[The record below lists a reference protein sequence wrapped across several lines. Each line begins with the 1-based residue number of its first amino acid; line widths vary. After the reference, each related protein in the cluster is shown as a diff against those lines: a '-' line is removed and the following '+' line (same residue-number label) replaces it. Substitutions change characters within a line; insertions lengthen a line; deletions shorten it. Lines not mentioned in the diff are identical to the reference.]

1 MPLFGNIVVIKRNG
15 TDGITFPLTASS
27 CLFGRRTECDIRIQ
41 LPQVSKEHCKIEVN
55 ENKEAILT
63 NLSTVN
69 PTQLNGGCFQ
79 QPVPLKHGD
88 VLTII
93 DRSFRFEYPLQSTP
107 RKRCSRPPK
116 DETLQQVAEVE
127 SLHQQTSGLKSLC
140 AS

>member
-1 MPLFGNIVVIKRNG
+1 MPRYGSIVVIKRNG
-15 TDGITFPLTASS
+15 TDGIIFPLTASS

-69 PTQLNGGCFQ
+69 PTQLNGSCFQ
-79 QPVPLKHGD
+79 EPVILKHGD

-93 DRSFRFEYPLQSTP
+93 DRCFRFEYPLQSTP
-107 RKRCSRPPK
+107 RKRRSRAPK
-116 DETLQQVAEVE
+116 DETPQVIFAI
-127 SLHQQTSGLKSLC
+127 GL
-140 AS
+140 

>member
-69 PTQLNGGCFQ
+69 PTKLNGGCFQ
-79 QPVPLKHGD
+79 QPVTLKHGD
-88 VLTII
+88 LLTII
-93 DRSFRFEYPLQSTP
+93 DRSFRFEYPPQSTP
-107 RKRCSRPPK
+107 RKRPSRSPK

-127 SLHQQTSGLKSLC
+127 LLHKQTSGSKNLQ

>member
-1 MPLFGNIVVIKRNG
+1 MPLFGNIIVIKRNG
-15 TDGITFPLTASS
+15 TDGISFPLTASS

-55 ENKEAILT
+55 ENKEAVLT

-69 PTQLNGGCFQ
+69 PTQLNGDCFQ

-107 RKRCSRPPK
+107 RKSRSRSPK
-116 DETLQQVAEVE
+116 DETLQQVAEGE
-127 SLHQQTSGLKSLC
+127 LLHKQTSGSKSLP

>member
-1 MPLFGNIVVIKRNG
+1 MTLFGKIVVIKRNG
-15 TDGITFPLTASS
+15 TDGISFPLTASS

-55 ENKEAILT
+55 ENKRAILI

-69 PTQLNGGCFQ
+69 PTQLNGAGFQ

-88 VLTII
+88 VVTII
-93 DRSFRFEYPLQSTP
+93 DRSFRFEYPLQATP
-107 RKRCSRPPK
+107 RKRHSRSPK

-127 SLHQQTSGLKSLC
+127 LQTSGSKNLH

>member
-1 MPLFGNIVVIKRNG
+1 MPLYGNIIVIKRNG
-15 TDGITFPLTASS
+15 TDGITFPLTASC

-69 PTQLNGGCFQ
+69 PTQLNGSCFQ
-79 QPVPLKHGD
+79 EPVPLKHGD

-107 RKRCSRPPK
+107 RKRRSRTPK
-116 DETLQQVAEVE
+116 EDAPQVIFAI
-127 SLHQQTSGLKSLC
+127 GL
-140 AS
+140 

>member
-1 MPLFGNIVVIKRNG
+1 MDSLNSYFSIFCVSWNSNCIF
-15 TDGITFPLTASS
+15 TH
-27 CLFGRRTECDIRIQ
+27 RRTECDIRIQ

-69 PTQLNGGCFQ
+69 PTQLNGSCFQ

-93 DRSFRFEYPLQSTP
+93 DRSFRFEYPHHSTP
-107 RKRCSRPPK
+107 RKRRSRTPK
-116 DETLQQVAEVE
+116 DETLQVI
-127 SLHQQTSGLKSLC
+127 S
-140 AS
+140 

>member
-1 MPLFGNIVVIKRNG
+1 CFHH
-15 TDGITFPLTASS
+15 
-27 CLFGRRTECDIRIQ
+27 RRTECDIRIQ

-69 PTQLNGGCFQ
+69 PTQLNGDCFQ

-107 RKRCSRPPK
+107 RKKHSRSPK
-116 DETLQQVAEVE
+116 NETLQVI
-127 SLHQQTSGLKSLC
+127 
-140 AS
+140 